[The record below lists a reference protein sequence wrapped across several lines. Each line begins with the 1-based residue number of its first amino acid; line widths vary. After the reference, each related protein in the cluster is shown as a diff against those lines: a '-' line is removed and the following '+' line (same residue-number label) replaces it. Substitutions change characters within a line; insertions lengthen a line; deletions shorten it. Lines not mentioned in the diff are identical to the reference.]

1 MHHIL
6 RSHIAWL
13 MAGAMTCLLAACRSE
28 STPTAESTE
37 VLIQIGDSSLYLNDV
52 LRKMPV
58 GLEKED
64 SARLFQSIVDSWIQD
79 MLLTRL
85 AENTLSDPERI
96 DRMVEE
102 YRRQLIISEYRRK
115 LKKSDADKISDAEV
129 RKYYDEHAD
138 EMVLEMPLIKGVYLK
153 MPDEAADPKIEELLS
168 TPDKG
173 NARRL
178 EKSALG
184 RALQYEHFEDRWVD
198 WESIADQIPY
208 RFFDP
213 DAFVESTP
221 DFSTSYN
228 GATYYLHIT
237 AHLPSGEKMP
247 LEVAATRIREILSHS
262 RNADYEQRVINNLY
276 KQALRDGTL
285 KKIGYDPVAR
295 RRL

>member
-1 MHHIL
+1 M
-6 RSHIAWL
+6 SHIAWMIPGVL
-13 MAGAMTCLLAACRSE
+13 TLLLAGGCRSE
-28 STPTAESTE
+28 STPVAESTE
-37 VLIQIGDSSLYLNDV
+37 VLIQIGDSSLYLTDV
-52 LRKMPV
+52 LCKMPV
-58 GLEKED
+58 GLAKDD
-64 SARLFQSIVDSWIQD
+64 SAALFQSIVDSWIQD
-79 MLLTRL
+79 MLLTQL

-102 YRRQLIISEYRRK
+102 YRRRLIISEYRRK

-129 RKYYDEHAD
+129 RKYYNEHAD

-153 MPDEAADPKIEELLS
+153 MPDEAADPKIEEQLS
-168 TPDKG
+168 APD
-173 NARRL
+173 AASTHSL
-178 EKSALG
+178 EKTALG

-198 WESIADQIPY
+198 WEAIADQIPY

-228 GATYYLHIT
+228 GATYYLHISSY
-237 AHLPSGEKMP
+237 LPSGEKMP
-247 LEVAATRIREILSHS
+247 LEVATPRIREILSHS
-262 RNADYEQRVINNLY
+262 RNADYEQHVINNLY

-285 KKIGYDPVAR
+285 KKVSYDPIAR